1 VLPSLPSYAMPSP
14 RKSLLVLSLVGI
26 VVAVPALAQQPSS
39 YPAACDSAKVS
50 KGDVD
55 RAHTVFL
62 SGKGFLDE
70 ANYDKAI
77 SYFKDAYSIDCSVHG
92 ILPII
97 ATAYER
103 KGDKA
108 EAIKALEEYVKRAP
122 TASDHEIIE
131 RRMKNLRDQL
141 AQEHP
146 TATATAPTATSSGG
160 TGTAPTGPT
169 ATVEPTATS
178 TSTAPTSTTTGGAP
192 PFDHSVVPWV
202 VVGVGAAAA
211 ITGVVVFALGAK
223 DVSDAEQKCP
233 THETCTDPAA
243 RDTGN
248 TGRTLETAGIVVGAV
263 GIAAAAGGLVWHFM
277 EGPPSSSS
285 GSLRVRNGNG
295 AGAPS
300 EEGPRA
306 NASLRAKALL
316 PHPVLAPG
324 YAGLSVGASF

>member
-26 VVAVPALAQQPSS
+26 AVAVPALAQQPSS
-39 YPAACDSAKVS
+39 YPAACEASKVRKS
-50 KGDVD
+50 DVD

-108 EAIKALEEYVKRAP
+108 EAIRALEEYVKRAP
-122 TASDHEIIE
+122 SASDREIIE

-146 TATATAPTATSSGG
+146 TATAPTATSTATASPTG
-160 TGTAPTGPT
+160 TGTTA
-169 ATVEPTATS
+169 ATVEPTATA
-178 TSTAPTSTTTGGAP
+178 TAPTSTATTGGP
-192 PFDHSVVPWV
+192 PAQHSLLPWV

-211 ITGVVVFALGAK
+211 ITGGIIFGIGSG
-223 DVSDAEQKCP
+223 DVSSAEKFCP
-233 THETCTDPAA
+233 THDTCTNADA
-243 RDTGN
+243 RDQGN
-248 TGRTLETAGIVVGAV
+248 RGRGEETAGIVVGAI
-263 GIAAAAGGLVWHFM
+263 GIAGVAGGLVWHFT
-277 EGPPSSSS
+277 EPQPGGS
-285 GSLRVRNGNG
+285 GTGKATPRVQ
-295 AGAPS
+295 
-300 EEGPRA
+300 
-306 NASLRAKALL
+306 
-316 PHPVLAPG
+316 PVVAPG
-324 YAGLSVGASF
+324 FAGLSVGGAF